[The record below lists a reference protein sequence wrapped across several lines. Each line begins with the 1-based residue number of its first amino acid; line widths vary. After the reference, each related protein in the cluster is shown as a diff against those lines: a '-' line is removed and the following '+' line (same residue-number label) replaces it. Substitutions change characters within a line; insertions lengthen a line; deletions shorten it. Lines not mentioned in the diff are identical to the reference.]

1 MKLLRETIS
10 REIKE
15 VFFPRDFNFSIN
27 GVDVLFKEGTY
38 LRVGKL
44 YRVISGGRVYSRN
57 LIEYQY
63 ATIGEDKKE
72 TWIKLNPA
80 TYNAIINFTR
90 GWMPDYRGSFKVSK
104 KIIGIVFK

>member
-10 REIKE
+10 REITE
-15 VFFPRDFNFSIN
+15 VFFPRDFSVN
-27 GVDVLFKEGTY
+27 GVEFKGGTY
-38 LRVGKL
+38 VRVGKL
-44 YRVISGGRVYSRN
+44 YREISGGKVYSRN

-72 TWIKLNPA
+72 TWVKLNAA
-80 TYNAIINFTR
+80 TYNEIINLTK